1 MQNSQQTDVIRAANS
16 LELLNILRAQQP
28 ISRSGIRDFT
38 TLSAASITNITTALL
53 EAGVIRVAEADEP
66 SKAQIGR
73 PRALLAL
80 NPDVGLLA
88 SVFIAFPGIGV
99 EVVDYAGSVVGEAS
113 SAADVTS
120 LNAAQLTDQVAAL
133 VEEALDHQPAALW
146 KTILTTQGVT
156 TADNRAL
163 LWSPTLFDDALGFVG
178 LLAERLNTEVEV
190 HNDTKMQVFGLHDAK
205 RDAGQSQGVVLLS
218 YGVGLGLYL
227 NGDLFRSATSSASE
241 MGHMPYITGGAK
253 CRCGKLGC
261 VEAYASDY
269 AILRAARGLP
279 EGELIA
285 DDLTED
291 DVEQILNRAK
301 TTDGPERRALEQAA
315 KALGF
320 ALASVFSLFDV
331 FPVLFAGKAARFLDY
346 MEPQLRLTLR
356 ENFRARTRTNFEFDV
371 VLDDRQLTLDGAR
384 KKLLSLADQELSRQR
399 PNPTP
404 FPAPL

>member
-28 ISRSGIRDFT
+28 ISRSGIREFT
-38 TLSAASITNITTALL
+38 SLSAASITNITTALL

-73 PRALLAL
+73 P
-80 NPDVGLLA
+80 
-88 SVFIAFPGIGV
+88 
-99 EVVDYAGSVVGEAS
+99 
-113 SAADVTS
+113 
-120 LNAAQLTDQVAAL
+120 
-133 VEEALDHQPAALW
+133 
-146 KTILTTQGVT
+146 
-156 TADNRAL
+156 RAL

-291 DVEQILNRAK
+291 DVEHILNRAK
-301 TTDGPERRALEQAA
+301 TTDGPERRALDQAA

-384 KKLLSLADQELSRQR
+384 KKLLSLADQELSRSPSRSLLSKQR
-399 PNPTP
+399 
-404 FPAPL
+404 